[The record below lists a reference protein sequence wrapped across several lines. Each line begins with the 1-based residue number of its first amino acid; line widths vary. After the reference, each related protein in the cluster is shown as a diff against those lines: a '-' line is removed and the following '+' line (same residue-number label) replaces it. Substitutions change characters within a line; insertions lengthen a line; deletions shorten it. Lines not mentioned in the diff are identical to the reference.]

1 MNPER
6 KIKIGVVGSGFGA
19 SFLFHKHPHSIVEAI
34 SANLPDE
41 RAKLQS
47 VYQCSK
53 AYPSLREMLRDSNID
68 AVALFTPAPLHA
80 RHSVEALHAG
90 KHVLCAVPA
99 GMSIDECAQVKQAVQ
114 RTGLT
119 YMMAE
124 TSVYRQDT
132 ISVRQ
137 FYEQGLFGKIMAAEA
152 EYHHP
157 GLEDYFFDQ
166 NRQPTWRHGLP
177 PMLYATHAT
186 AFLMSVTGERLT
198 AVSCIG
204 WGDDSPLL
212 KGNPYNNPFWNEMAL
227 FNTSEG
233 TAFRVNISWRGALL
247 PTERCVWQGEQMSF
261 HSRDPRGLGSILIKK
276 ATTVGHDDAGFPTH
290 ESHIE
295 PYDQLSWWQTDL
307 LPEPL
312 RVNSGHDGS
321 HPFITHEFVDAL
333 ITDRRPRIDVRE
345 AIDYTLPGIVA
356 HASALKQGASMHIP
370 SFDQL

>member
-6 KIKIGVVGSGFGA
+6 KIKIGVAGSGFGA
-19 SFLFHKHPHSIVEAI
+19 SFLFHKHPHSTVVAV
-34 SANLPDE
+34 SASLPDE
-41 RAKLQS
+41 RTKLQS
-47 VYQCSK
+47 VYQCRK
-53 AYPSLREMLRDSNID
+53 AYPSLREMLRDSDID

-80 RHSVEALHAG
+80 RHTVEALHAG

-99 GMSIDECAQVKQAVQ
+99 GMSIEECAQVKQAVH

-137 FYEQGLFGKIMAAEA
+137 FYEQGFFGKIIAAEA

-157 GLEDYFFDQ
+157 GLEDYFFDH

-186 AFLMSVTGERLT
+186 AFLVAVTGERLT
-198 AVSCIG
+198 GVSAIG

-212 KGNPYNNPFWNEMAL
+212 RGNPYHNPFWNETAL
-227 FNTSEG
+227 FNTSQG

-247 PTERCVWQGEQMSF
+247 PTERCVWHGEQMSF
-261 HSRDPRGLGSILIKK
+261 HSRDPRGLGSVLIKK
-276 ATTVGHDDAGFPTH
+276 ATTLGQDDAGFPTH
-290 ESHIE
+290 ESHME
-295 PYDQLSWWQTDL
+295 PYDQPSWWQTDL

-333 ITDRRPRIDVRE
+333 ITERRPRIDVRE

-356 HASALKQGASMHIP
+356 HTSALKQGVFMRIP